1 MARGAPGHAR
11 ERAGLRRQKLSCASQ
26 STASGRGPERTL
38 LCLALFLFAIALTA
52 PALGHGVGERDGSF
66 LAGSDGL
73 ALGPFFYLGAKHM
86 FTGTDHLLFL
96 AGVIFFLYRLRDVA
110 IYVTLFAVG
119 HSITL
124 ILGVLADLQ
133 VDAHLVDA
141 VIGLSV
147 VYKAFDNLRGFES
160 LGWRID
166 PRRAVFG
173 FGLIHGLG
181 LATKLQPYGLSGEG
195 LVANMLSFNVGVEAG
210 QFAAL
215 ALILIFFQWWRA
227 SGRFERHARLANW
240 TLMVA
245 GFVLFGMQMAG
256 FLAQA

>member
-1 MARGAPGHAR
+1 VCLLAA
-11 ERAGLRRQKLSCASQ
+11 LVASW
-26 STASGRGPERTL
+26 AV
-38 LCLALFLFAIALTA
+38 
-52 PALGHGVGERDGSF
+52 PALAHGVGERDGSF
-66 LAGSDGL
+66 LQSSEGL

-110 IYVTLFAVG
+110 VYVTLFAVG

-124 ILGVLADLQ
+124 ILGVLADLR

-141 VIGLSV
+141 VIGVSV
-147 VYKAFDNLRGFES
+147 IYKAFDNLRGFEA

-215 ALILIFFQWWRA
+215 GLILVFFQWWRA

-240 TLMVA
+240 ALMVA
-245 GFVLFGMQMAG
+245 GFVLVGVQVAG
-256 FLAQA
+256 YLES

>member
-1 MARGAPGHAR
+1 MTGGHHIGIAGAQSGTVAGPGV
-11 ERAGLRRQKLSCASQ
+11 ERWVPIICG
-26 STASGRGPERTL
+26 
-38 LCLALFLFAIALTA
+38 IALMVLLATA

-66 LAGSDGL
+66 LANSDGL
-73 ALGPFFYLGAKHM
+73 ALGPFMYLGAKHM

-96 AGVIFFLYRLRDVA
+96 AGVIFFLYRVRDVA
-110 IYVTLFAVG
+110 LFVTLFAVG
-119 HSITL
+119 HSVTL
-124 ILGVLADLQ
+124 ILGVLADLR

-141 VIGLSV
+141 VIGVSV
-147 VYKAFDNLRGFES
+147 VYKAFDNLRGFEA

-181 LATKLQPYGLSGEG
+181 LATKLQPYGLSGDG
-195 LVANMLSFNVGVEAG
+195 LVANMLAFNVGVEAG

-227 SGRFERHARLANW
+227 SGRFERHARRANW
-240 TLMVA
+240 VLMVA
-245 GFVLFGMQMAG
+245 GFVLVGMQLAG
-256 FLAQA
+256 YLADG